1 MNNFN
6 FNNPTELLF
15 GKGKVKKVGEK
26 VKEYGNKV
34 LVVTGGGSVK
44 RIGLYDKVIASLKEN
59 DLEIYE
65 LSGIKPNPRVSSVR
79 DGVKLCKEND
89 IDLVLAVGGGST
101 IDASKA
107 IAGAVFYDGDAWD
120 LFAKGIRIEK
130 ALPVGTILTLA
141 ATGSEMNPNFVV
153 SNLETEEKMGAG
165 SPLLYPKFSILDPV
179 NTFTVPKEHTVYG
192 IIDIAAHVFEQYFS
206 HTESTPIQDRW
217 AEGILVTLKEE
228 SMKVLDNPEDY
239 DARANIMLAGTMA
252 LNGLISIGKET
263 DWASHGIE
271 HAVSAVYDIPHG
283 GGLAI
288 IFPNWM
294 KYVLDQGTDKFV
306 QYATR
311 VWDVDPTGKSDK
323 EVALEG
329 IEKTREWFNKMGA
342 PSSLADYDIG
352 DDKLEVMAEKAT
364 AKGTRGSYKVL
375 DKDDVVEI
383 YKMSL

>member
-15 GKGKVKKVGEK
+15 GKGKVKKVGKK
-26 VKEYGNKV
+26 VKEYGSKV

-44 RIGLYDKVIASLKEN
+44 RIGLYDKVIASLEEN
-59 DLEIYE
+59 NLEIYE
-65 LSGIKPNPRVSSVR
+65 LSGIEPNPRVSSVR

-120 LFAKGIRIEK
+120 LFAKGIIIEK

-228 SMKVLDNPEDY
+228 SMKVLANPEDY
-239 DARANIMLAGTMA
+239 NARANIMLAGTMA

-306 QYATR
+306 QYSTR

-352 DDKLEVMAEKAT
+352 NDKLEVMAEKAT

>member
-1 MNNFN
+1 MNNFK
-6 FNNPTELLF
+6 FHNPTELIF
-15 GKGKVKKVGEK
+15 GKGQVEKVGKK
-26 VKEYGNKV
+26 VKEYGDKV

-44 RIGLYDKVIASLKEN
+44 RIGLYDQVIASLQGK

-65 LSGIKPNPRVSSVR
+65 LSGIKPNPRVTSVR
-79 DGVKLCKEND
+79 EGVKICREND

-107 IAGAVFYDGDAWD
+107 IAGAVFYDGDPWD
-120 LFAKGIRIEK
+120 LFTKGIRIKK

-153 SNLETEEKMGAG
+153 SNLQTEEKMGAG
-165 SPLLYPKFSILDPV
+165 SSLLYPKFSILDPV

-192 IIDIAAHVFEQYFS
+192 IIDIASHVYEQYFS

-217 AEGILVTLKEE
+217 AESILKTLKEE
-228 SMKVLDNPEDY
+228 SVKVLANPEDY

-252 LNGLISIGKET
+252 LNGLISMGKEQ

-271 HAVSAVYDIPHG
+271 HAISAVYDIPHG

-294 KYVLDQGTDKFV
+294 KYVLDEGTDKFV

-311 VWDVDPTGKSDK
+311 VWDVDPTDKSDK
-323 EVALEG
+323 EIALEG
-329 IEKTREWFNKMGA
+329 IKKTREWFNEMGA

-352 DDKLEVMAEKAT
+352 DENLELMAQKAT
-364 AKGTRGSYKVL
+364 AKGTRGSYKIL
-375 DKDDVVEI
+375 DKADIVEI

>member
-1 MNNFN
+1 MNNFK
-6 FNNPTELLF
+6 FHNPTELIF
-15 GKGKVKKVGEK
+15 GKGQVEKVGKK
-26 VKEYGNKV
+26 VKEYGDKV

-44 RIGLYDKVIASLKEN
+44 RIGLYDQVIASLQEK
-59 DLEIYE
+59 DLDIYE
-65 LSGIKPNPRVSSVR
+65 LSGIKPNPRVTSVR
-79 DGVKLCKEND
+79 EGVKICREND

-107 IAGAVFYDGDAWD
+107 IAGAVFYDGDPWD
-120 LFAKGIRIEK
+120 LFSKGIRIKK

-141 ATGSEMNPNFVV
+141 ATGSEMNPNFVI
-153 SNLETEEKMGAG
+153 SNLKTEEKVGAG
-165 SPLLYPKFSILDPV
+165 SQLLYPKFSILDPV

-192 IIDIAAHVFEQYFS
+192 IIDIAAHVYEQYFS

-217 AEGILVTLKEE
+217 AESILKTLREE
-228 SMKVLDNPEDY
+228 SVKVLADPEDY
-239 DARANIMLAGTMA
+239 DARANIMLAGTLA
-252 LNGLISIGKET
+252 LNGLLSMGKET

-294 KYVLDQGTDKFV
+294 KYVLDEGTDKFV

-311 VWDVDPTGKSDK
+311 VWDIDPAGKSDK
-323 EVALEG
+323 EIALEG
-329 IEKTREWFNKMGA
+329 IEKTREWFNEMGA
-342 PSSLADYDIG
+342 PSSLADYDIS
-352 DDKLEVMAEKAT
+352 DENLELMAQKAT

-375 DKDDVVEI
+375 DKNDIVEI
-383 YKMSL
+383 YKMCL

>member
-1 MNNFN
+1 MNNFK
-6 FNNPTELLF
+6 FHNPTELIF
-15 GKGKVKKVGEK
+15 GKGQVEKVGKK
-26 VKEYGNKV
+26 VKEYGDKV

-44 RIGLYDKVIASLKEN
+44 RIGLYDQVIASLQEK
-59 DLEIYE
+59 DLDIYE
-65 LSGIKPNPRVSSVR
+65 LSGIKPNPRVTSVR
-79 DGVKLCKEND
+79 EGVKICREND

-107 IAGAVFYDGDAWD
+107 IAGAVFYDGDPWD
-120 LFAKGIRIEK
+120 LFAKGIRIKK

-141 ATGSEMNPNFVV
+141 ATGSEMNPNFVI
-153 SNLETEEKMGAG
+153 SNLKTEEKVGAG
-165 SPLLYPKFSILDPV
+165 SQLLYPKFSILDPV

-192 IIDIAAHVFEQYFS
+192 IIDIAAHVYEQYFS

-217 AEGILVTLKEE
+217 AESILKTLREE
-228 SMKVLDNPEDY
+228 SVKVLADPEDY
-239 DARANIMLAGTMA
+239 DARANIMLAGTLA
-252 LNGLISIGKET
+252 LNGLLSMGKET

-294 KYVLDQGTDKFV
+294 KYVLDEGTDKFV

-311 VWDVDPTGKSDK
+311 VWDIDPAGKSDK
-323 EVALEG
+323 EIALEG
-329 IEKTREWFNKMGA
+329 IEKTREWFNEMGA
-342 PSSLADYDIG
+342 PSSLADYDIS
-352 DDKLEVMAEKAT
+352 DENLELMAQKAT

-375 DKDDVVEI
+375 DKNDIVEI
-383 YKMSL
+383 YKMCL

>member
-6 FNNPTELLF
+6 FHNPTELLF
-15 GKGKVKKVGEK
+15 GEGQVKKIGKK

-44 RIGLYDKVIASLKEN
+44 RIGLYDKVIALLQEK
-59 DLEIYE
+59 DLEIHE
-65 LSGIKPNPRVSSVR
+65 LSGIEPNPRVSSVR
-79 DGVKLCKEND
+79 EGVKICREND
-89 IDLVLAVGGGST
+89 IDIVLAVGGGST
-101 IDASKA
+101 IDATKA
-107 IAGAVFYDGDAWD
+107 IAGAAFYDGDPWD
-120 LFAKGIRIEK
+120 LFAKGIRIK
-130 ALPVGTILTLA
+130 NALPIGTILTLA
-141 ATGSEMNPNFVV
+141 ATGSEMNPNFVI
-153 SNLETEEKMGAG
+153 SNLKTEEKMGAS
-165 SPLLYPKFSILDPV
+165 SPLLYPKFSILDPI

-192 IIDIAAHVFEQYFS
+192 IIDIAAHVYEQYFS

-217 AEGILVTLKEE
+217 AESILKTLKEE
-228 SMKVLDNPEDY
+228 SVKVLANPEDY
-239 DARANIMLAGTMA
+239 DARSNIMLAGTMA
-252 LNGLISIGKET
+252 LNGLLSMGKET

-294 KYVLDQGTDKFV
+294 KYVLEEGTDKFV

-311 VWDVDPTGKSDK
+311 VWDVDPTGKSDH
-323 EVALEG
+323 EIALEG
-329 IEKTREWFNKMGA
+329 IEKTREWFNEMGA
-342 PSSLADYDIG
+342 PARLADYNIG
-352 DDKLEVMAEKAT
+352 DDKLELMAEKAT

-375 DKDDVVEI
+375 GKDDIVEI